1 MSLYKV
7 LSKSG
12 LMTQEV
18 KAAASGGGSFV
29 WGKEG
34 FKWIEELLREA
45 RLMLLLRRRLMM
57 TMKLL
62 SEITGVQAT
71 ETLAP
76 TLETKHTSDNQNM
89 KCIILCNHHS
99 FIDAS
104 YLIIV

>member
-34 FKWIEELLREA
+34 FKWIVGAAERSKTHA
-45 RLMLLLRRRLMM
+45 
-57 TMKLL
+57 
-62 SEITGVQAT
+62 AT
-71 ETLAP
+71 EK
-76 TLETKHTSDNQNM
+76 ETDYDHEAAVRDNRSTSYGDTCSNIGD
-89 KCIILCNHHS
+89 K
-99 FIDAS
+99 A
-104 YLIIV
+104 YK